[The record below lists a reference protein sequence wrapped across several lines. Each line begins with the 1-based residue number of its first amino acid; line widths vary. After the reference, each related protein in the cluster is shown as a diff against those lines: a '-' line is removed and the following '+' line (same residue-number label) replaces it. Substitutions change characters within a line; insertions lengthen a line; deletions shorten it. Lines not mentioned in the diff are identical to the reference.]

1 MAGIGFELKKMFSK
15 KGVFQLI
22 RAYGYAGTVCVGP
35 MLLGMFFLILIG
47 LMSAYF
53 GASFH
58 ERELLNSMV
67 TYTLL
72 ASMVWSNTFSM
83 VMTRFVADSLY
94 SGSRGAV
101 LPAFWGST
109 CVMLISGEIMYG
121 IFMAF
126 AGVTA
131 VYALLCVVLFGELVI
146 VWNEMSYLTA
156 VKNYRGIIK
165 VFASAVVAA
174 AAAGAVLLMLF
185 TVVLAYG
192 VMAVFYYKLMGD
204 YFPKG
209 DVTAASFL
217 PWFDRNPSLVFL
229 GLAMSLGLFGH
240 LVIMWGSP
248 AGEHIQGLFYAA
260 PAYDIPA
267 IAAFLSILVTTI
279 NFVTR
284 STMEEYSRT

>member
-146 VWNEMSYLTA
+146 VCNEMSYLTA

-174 AAAGAVLLMLF
+174 AAAGAVLYRQCCL
-185 TVVLAYG
+185 
-192 VMAVFYYKLMGD
+192 
-204 YFPKG
+204 
-209 DVTAASFL
+209 
-217 PWFDRNPSLVFL
+217 
-229 GLAMSLGLFGH
+229 
-240 LVIMWGSP
+240 
-248 AGEHIQGLFYAA
+248 Q
-260 PAYDIPA
+260 
-267 IAAFLSILVTTI
+267 
-279 NFVTR
+279 
-284 STMEEYSRT
+284 

>member
-185 TVVLAYG
+185 NSEVISAMLFTVVLAYG

-217 PWFDRNPSLVFL
+217 PWFDRYPSLVFL

-248 AGEHIQGLFYAA
+248 AGEHIQGLF
-260 PAYDIPA
+260 
-267 IAAFLSILVTTI
+267 LCCTGL
-279 NFVTR
+279 
-284 STMEEYSRT
+284 

>member
-1 MAGIGFELKKMFSK
+1 M
-15 KGVFQLI
+15 
-22 RAYGYAGTVCVGP
+22 GP

-109 CVMLISGEIMYG
+109 CAMLISGESLYG

-131 VYALLCVVLFGELVI
+131 VYALLCVVLLES
-146 VWNEMSYLTA
+146 W
-156 VKNYRGIIK
+156 
-165 VFASAVVAA
+165 
-174 AAAGAVLLMLF
+174 
-185 TVVLAYG
+185 
-192 VMAVFYYKLMGD
+192 
-204 YFPKG
+204 
-209 DVTAASFL
+209 
-217 PWFDRNPSLVFL
+217 SLC
-229 GLAMSLGLFGH
+229 GM
-240 LVIMWGSP
+240 
-248 AGEHIQGLFYAA
+248 
-260 PAYDIPA
+260 
-267 IAAFLSILVTTI
+267 
-279 NFVTR
+279 R
-284 STMEEYSRT
+284 